1 MNQPKE
7 GTIEDHKE
15 AGRIASKV
23 REWGKSLFKDGAKVI
38 DIAEAVEN
46 KIRELGAEP
55 GFPCCISINSLAA
68 HYSPFIN
75 DQMIIH
81 KGDIIKFDM
90 GTHINGKVADT
101 ACTIEVESNT
111 QTRLIQASH
120 DALERATKIMKPG
133 TPIRAIGK
141 IVSDTIRQAGF
152 QPIINLSGHGLGDYI
167 VHDDPTIPNYDN
179 GDETE
184 LEEGQSI
191 ACEPFATTGAGLVSD
206 GKPCGIYGFINKK
219 NTRLPAAREVMK
231 IIEEKYRTLP
241 FSCRWIKV
249 PGIQMLLNQLEKDG
263 ILRQYTQLPEKS
275 GGLVSQAEHS
285 IIIGEG
291 VITQ

>member
-1 MNQPKE
+1 MPE

-15 AGRIASKV
+15 AGKIASKV
-23 REWGKSLFKDGAKVI
+23 REWGKNLFVEGAKVI

-55 GFPCCISINSLAA
+55 GFPCCISLNSLAA

-75 DQMIIH
+75 DQLILS
-81 KGDIIKFDM
+81 KGDVVKFDM

-101 ACTIEVESNT
+101 ACTVEVGTHTHTKLIE
-111 QTRLIQASH
+111 ASAA
-120 DALERATKIMKPG
+120 ALDRATKLMKPG
-133 TPIRAIGK
+133 ISINELGK
-141 IVSDTIRQAGF
+141 VITTTIKHAGF
-152 QPIINLSGHGLGDYI
+152 TPIINLSGHGLGNYI
-167 VHDDPTIPNYDN
+167 VHDEPTIPNYDN
-179 GDETE
+179 GDETV

-191 ACEPFATTGAGLVSD
+191 ACEPFATTGAGFVSD
-206 GKPCGIYGFINKK
+206 GKPCGIYGMINKK
-219 NTRLPAAREVMK
+219 NTRLASARDVIK
-231 IIEEKYRTLP
+231 IIEEKYKTLP

-249 PGIQMLLNQLEKDG
+249 PGIHMILNQLEKDG

-275 GGLVSQAEHS
+275 GGIVSQAEHS

-291 VITQ
+291 VITK